1 MKKLMSFLLVLALLA
16 SCVTVLAETE
26 TTEFVCPEKNFATR
40 IPAGASARYE
50 KGTGLIIYTRSEAK
64 YDLWHRTR
72 PCLVRVSSSAR
83 IEERSVK
90 SFTRPLSRC
99 TICT

>member
-50 KGTGLIIYTRSEAK
+50 KGTGLIIYTRSEGNIPYVAV
-64 YDLWHRTR
+64 TR
-72 PCLVRVSSSAR
+72 
-83 IEERSVK
+83 RSQDMK
-90 SFTRPLSRC
+90 FRKPED
-99 TICT
+99 